1 MVAYTFKQKGITN
14 MSRNLTKSILSRDE
28 ISLLLNSEETKNKS
42 LYGNLFDVLNAIK
55 NMKAVTISDLQNLDI
70 DKTAIAALTY
80 NKKSLLENVKNEWYV
95 ESDSSEECDK
105 KVRCGLCNAPNKYLF
120 YIRNRIN
127 GKQVNVGST
136 CMTKF
141 PDIQGYTDYKYSLTK
156 TMRNQQS
163 IARRTKFHSKLPN
176 AIDVM
181 DSANFYFDNLPI
193 LLPYELYK
201 PLSNC
206 VKMLRIIYR
215 DYVNYGK
222 KPFESKKTSF
232 ELFEEYAN
240 NFNNIKQKSDNFIRK
255 NINKELICRKDEI
268 AWMEETK
275 QKQLIIKISKNN
287 ARYNRETFS
296 KMTSMIIIKRYFELF
311 NERNSSDSISLIPIN
326 HETSAFSFVIVYL
339 GFQFVYKIDV
349 KKYIKQIG
357 VNCVFESEYKYNNK
371 ELFSVADI
379 FYSDSNLNNAIS
391 SVKDTMLK
399 FGYAI
404 LLDEETTD
412 VYIYRK
418 ADKSIKHF
426 TMNKFLYMYNKLL
439 IQKSIDVY
447 SGIAKLTEKNWIYI
461 EEQSKHGTDEKV
473 NSLYYQQYIEPYL

>member
-1 MVAYTFKQKGITN
+1 MY
-14 MSRNLTKSILSRDE
+14 DE
-28 ISLLLNSEETKNKS
+28 IS
-42 LYGNLFDVLNAIK
+42 
-55 NMKAVTISDLQNLDI
+55 
-70 DKTAIAALTY
+70 
-80 NKKSLLENVKNEWYV
+80 
-95 ESDSSEECDK
+95 
-105 KVRCGLCNAPNKYLF
+105 R
-120 YIRNRIN
+120 
-127 GKQVNVGST
+127 
-136 CMTKF
+136 
-141 PDIQGYTDYKYSLTK
+141 YTDYKYSLTK

-326 HETSAFSFVIVYL
+326 HETSAFSFVTVYL

>member
-193 LLPYELYK
+193 LLPYEL
-201 PLSNC
+201 
-206 VKMLRIIYR
+206 
-215 DYVNYGK
+215 
-222 KPFESKKTSF
+222 
-232 ELFEEYAN
+232 
-240 NFNNIKQKSDNFIRK
+240 
-255 NINKELICRKDEI
+255 
-268 AWMEETK
+268 
-275 QKQLIIKISKNN
+275 
-287 ARYNRETFS
+287 
-296 KMTSMIIIKRYFELF
+296 
-311 NERNSSDSISLIPIN
+311 SLIHI
-326 HETSAFSFVIVYL
+326 
-339 GFQFVYKIDV
+339 
-349 KKYIKQIG
+349 
-357 VNCVFESEYKYNNK
+357 
-371 ELFSVADI
+371 
-379 FYSDSNLNNAIS
+379 
-391 SVKDTMLK
+391 
-399 FGYAI
+399 
-404 LLDEETTD
+404 
-412 VYIYRK
+412 
-418 ADKSIKHF
+418 
-426 TMNKFLYMYNKLL
+426 
-439 IQKSIDVY
+439 
-447 SGIAKLTEKNWIYI
+447 
-461 EEQSKHGTDEKV
+461 
-473 NSLYYQQYIEPYL
+473 